1 MKIKNV
7 LLSFV
12 FLCTFILSGN
22 AIDLKKQILE
32 YNPEMLKELKATFIE
47 IYTKNVKNGTKDYTV
62 NWNQTDTFSI
72 YNDMIS
78 TWPIVPSDQYSAL
91 ILSSNSPMDFYICA
105 DANCNVKIAK
115 YNTAPLNCAGGRYIP
130 PLPWIIDN
138 EDNLGFFNQETVGSE
153 CYTYSLTFYDSK
165 DLYYSNTGIV
175 VDGREM
181 SVINSGDYY
190 FAIYWSGQDTLVD
203 NKMFT
208 VTNSVSVKESL
219 NNEVKVSYYS
229 GDIVIENQIA
239 QKAEIK
245 VFDMTGR
252 QVDFAKLN
260 GKGQVSFDMSSKAKG
275 VYIVNIKGNN
285 FNISRKVAIM

>member
-239 QKAEIK
+239 QKADIK